1 MVELSFNSETT
12 ISGSLKF
19 DFRQLRWFSIG
30 KYINGDFWT
39 KTMLERPS
47 RLRIA
52 TSRQRLPVGVTRDK
66 LRPPRFHGNRPP
78 TLPSRA

>member
-1 MVELSFNSETT
+1 MVTKIGGKMVELSFNSETT

-30 KYINGDFWT
+30 KYTNGDFWT

-52 TSRQRLPVGVTRDK
+52 TCQATIASGSDSGQASASAV
-66 LRPPRFHGNRPP
+66 PR
-78 TLPSRA
+78 